1 MFVTLPALLRHKVC
15 FGRQSQGGE
24 RTRHIKALGERA
36 LQERYADLGAT
47 PWPASPSEI
56 DPNDPIADLNSQ
68 EYSLAAGMVS
78 RSCYGGHHV

>member
-36 LQERYADLGAT
+36 RQERYADLGAT
-47 PWPASPSEI
+47 PWPASPS
-56 DPNDPIADLNSQ
+56 
-68 EYSLAAGMVS
+68 
-78 RSCYGGHHV
+78 